1 MHFAVSWSSL
11 LGVRIGKRVNM
22 IRQSWAE
29 VEVIPM
35 FVTLVRFD
43 LMSRTSPGHRYRFD
57 LTLSSQWKLQS
68 IPTLE

>member
-1 MHFAVSWSSL
+1 MHFAVSWSSS
-11 LGVRIGKRVNM
+11 LGVRIGNRVDM

-35 FVTLVRFD
+35 LVTLVRSD
-43 LMSRTSPGHRYRFD
+43 SMSRTSLGHCYRFD

>member
-1 MHFAVSWSSL
+1 MHFAVSWSSP
-11 LGVRIGKRVNM
+11 LGVRIGNRVDM

-35 FVTLVRFD
+35 LVTL
-43 LMSRTSPGHRYRFD
+43 SRTSLGHCYRFD
-57 LTLSSQWKLQS
+57 LTLSSEWKLQS

>member
-1 MHFAVSWSSL
+1 MHFAVSWSSPS
-11 LGVRIGKRVNM
+11 GVCIGNRVNM

-35 FVTLVRFD
+35 FVTLVRSGS
-43 LMSRTSPGHRYRFD
+43 MSRTSLGHRYRFD
-57 LTLSSQWKLQS
+57 LTLSSLWKLQS